1 MTGLCIRHWL
11 EADIPAAFKL
21 MRELAVFENYL
32 ESFHG
37 SEKILLEQGF
47 KLDPPNFYCLIAEL
61 EQEIVGVLVY
71 YFLPYT
77 ASGKPMLFMKELIV
91 AEHARGSGA
100 GTALMKAAA
109 GEAKARGC
117 VGMKWTVANWNEP
130 GKKFYAK
137 LGATNDPVWVE
148 HHLTGDALENL
159 AGTQ

>member
-1 MTGLCIRHWL
+1 MIVRHWL
-11 EADIPAAFKL
+11 ETDIPAAFKL
-21 MRELAVFENYL
+21 MRDLAVFENYL

-47 KLDPPNFYCLIAEL
+47 KLDSPNFYCLVAEL

-100 GTALMKAAA
+100 GTALMKASAS
-109 GEAKARGC
+109 EAKARGC
-117 VGMKWTVANWNEP
+117 AGMKWTVANWNDA
-130 GKKFYAK
+130 GAKFYAK

-148 HHLTGDALENL
+148 HYLTGDALEKL
-159 AGTQ
+159 VGTE

>member
-1 MTGLCIRHWL
+1 MIVRHWL
-11 EADIPAAFKL
+11 ETDIPVAFKL
-21 MRELAVFENYL
+21 MRDLAVFENYL

-37 SEKILLEQGF
+37 SEQILLEQGF
-47 KLDPPNFYCLIAEL
+47 NDPPNFYCLVVEL

-109 GEAKARGC
+109 SIAKARGC
-117 VGMKWTVANWNEP
+117 GGMKWTVASWNDA
-130 GKKFYAK
+130 GVKFYEK

-148 HHLTGDALENL
+148 HYLTGDALEKL
-159 AGTQ
+159 AGNE